1 ISRSG
6 RRIIQRYNL
15 LSTAFFTAADQM
27 TEALP
32 ILPETLNLLINK
44 RFCVSTTSEVGRI
57 IRGSETPSTFY
68 YRIMMLDR
76 RKAARRSIILNLV
89 Y

>member
-1 ISRSG
+1 LAAISRSG

-32 ILPETLNLLINK
+32 EPFQTINSLIFK
-44 RFCVSTTSEVGRI
+44 EFFVPMSLEVGRI
-57 IRGSETPSTFY
+57 IRGSESASTVNFIKPS
-68 YRIMMLDR
+68 DC
-76 RKAARRSIILNLV
+76 
-89 Y
+89 

>member
-1 ISRSG
+1 
-6 RRIIQRYNL
+6 
-15 LSTAFFTAADQM
+15 DQM

-32 ILPETLNLLINK
+32 EPFQTINSLIFK
-44 RFCVSTTSEVGRI
+44 EFFVPMSLEVGRI